1 MTETKAPKRSTK
13 KKWWLLGIGCG
24 CGCSLLLLL
33 LDTHFSD
40 LLPATEYG
48 VWCYAET
55 KDGVPMK
62 EKPKEKVLFVTTDV
76 SGHSIFV

>member
-1 MTETKAPKRSTK
+1 MPERVT
-13 KKWWLLGIGCG
+13 LF
-24 CGCSLLLLL
+24 
-33 LDTHFSD
+33 FSD